1 MSSSPDISA
10 LPVAQVEASLA
21 ASAGAEKV
29 QPMER
34 ETLEQDSFV
43 SQFTSG
49 MPSWL
54 ASLMLHLAFII
65 ALALW
70 TLPLTSREPTSL
82 TSAEIDTDSV
92 ELEEEILDIEIDPVD
107 TSFDETTDLD
117 VEVELETEIEIE
129 SLETSDALALEE
141 TSLDMVDFTAD
152 IGILEANPTGG
163 GMGTEGLTGRSEAG
177 RRRMVRKAGGSR
189 ESEIAVDNALQWL
202 ARHQLPDGSWN
213 FDHRG
218 GNCQGQ
224 CSLPGEK
231 QELRAGATG
240 LALLPFLGAGNT
252 HREGKYRQ
260 VVERGGAALVQM
272 LKMTKDGAT
281 VIDQDAKDNHW
292 MYCHGIASMALSEV
306 FAMTGD
312 ETLRLPAQQLL
323 NFTCNAQDPKGGG
336 WRYKPRQPGDTSV
349 MGWHIGALK
358 SGYMASLEVP
368 PIVVQRASYYL
379 DVAQVNNGE
388 GYCYNPY
395 KPEPPRYSSA
405 CSAIGLLCRM
415 YMGIDQ
421 RDPNLKR
428 GIERLVKKGPDPAN
442 VYFNY
447 YAAQVIYQF
456 TGGEGELWKRWN
468 EKMRDQLVSTQV
480 TKGHEAGSWSPQ
492 GQGSHVKYG
501 GRLYV
506 TAMSAMTL
514 EVYYRIMPI
523 YQKKAT
529 EAFDGEDGE
538 DGEDGSGGRGG
549 KGGAGGQS

>member
-10 LPVAQVEASLA
+10 LPVAPANVARAS
-21 ASAGAEKV
+21 SITAENV
-29 QPMER
+29 LSTER
-34 ETLEQDSFV
+34 ETLEQKSFV
-43 SQFTSG
+43 SQLTSG

-82 TSAEIDTDSV
+82 TSAEIDTESV
-92 ELEEEILDIEIDPVD
+92 ELEEEILDVEINPVD
-107 TSFDETTDLD
+107 TAFDETTDLD

-141 TSLDMVDFTAD
+141 ISLDMVDFTAD

-177 RRRMVRKAGGSR
+177 RRRMVRKTGGSR
-189 ESEIAVDNALQWL
+189 ESEKAVDNSLKWL
-202 ARHQLPDGSWN
+202 ARHQLPDGSWS
-213 FDHRG
+213 FDHRHG
-218 GNCQGQ
+218 SCQGQ
-224 CSLPGEK
+224 CSIPGDK
-231 QELRAGATG
+231 PELRAGATG

-252 HREGKYRQ
+252 HKDGKYRE
-260 VVERGGAALVQM
+260 VVERGGRALVQM

-281 VIDQDAKDNHW
+281 VIDQDTKDIHW

-306 FAMTGD
+306 YAMTGD
-312 ETLRLPAQQLL
+312 ESLRIPAQQLL
-323 NFTCNAQDPKGGG
+323 SFTCNAQDPKGGG

-358 SGYMASLEVP
+358 SGYMASLQVP
-368 PIVVQRASYYL
+368 PIVVQRASYFL
-379 DVAQVNNGE
+379 DTAEVDGGE
-388 GYCYNPY
+388 GYCYTIDKPIY
-395 KPEPPRYSSA
+395 KPA
-405 CSAIGLLCRM
+405 TSAIGLLCRM
-415 YMGIDQ
+415 YMGVDQ
-421 RDPNLKR
+421 NNEKLKR
-428 GIERLVKKGPDPAN
+428 GVERLVKRGPSKND

-456 TGGEGELWKRWN
+456 TGGEGPLWKQWN
-468 EKMRDQLVSTQV
+468 DKMRDQLVSTQEQE
-480 TKGHEAGSWSPQ
+480 GHQQGSWTPDLKY
-492 GQGSHVKYG
+492 GHAKYG

-529 EAFDGEDGE
+529 ESFEGGDGV
-538 DGEDGSGGRGG
+538 DGSGG
-549 KGGAGGQS
+549 